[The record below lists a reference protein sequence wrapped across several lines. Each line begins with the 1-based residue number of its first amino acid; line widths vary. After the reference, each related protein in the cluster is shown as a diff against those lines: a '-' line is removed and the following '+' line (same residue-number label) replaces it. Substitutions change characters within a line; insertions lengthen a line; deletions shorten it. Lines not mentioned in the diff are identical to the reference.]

1 MEYKDVFIRVIVK
14 TLKDSTKINFLYEE
28 LPNQV
33 KYVSKKEITNQISLF
48 GEENEGMIILNMD
61 RQTLKNFYYFIEN
74 EELEDDDFTIEDFCG
89 EIGNIIAGKFIELLD
104 IDINISLPMINFEP
118 IEYSTFKKNP
128 FSCFRFYANGNELFV
143 YTYLSKLVS
152 Q

>member
-14 TLKDSTKINFLYEE
+14 TLKDLTKINFLYEE

-61 RQTLKNFYYFIEN
+61 RQTLKIFI
-74 EELEDDDFTIEDFCG
+74 I
-89 EIGNIIAGKFIELLD
+89 
-104 IDINISLPMINFEP
+104 
-118 IEYSTFKKNP
+118 
-128 FSCFRFYANGNELFV
+128 
-143 YTYLSKLVS
+143 LSKMKN
-152 Q
+152 